1 MFKKINNSLRLA
13 QESWGVLKQDSELM
27 IFPVLSVVATI
38 AIALSFCTTIYFLI
52 VGTSIDININSA
64 SNSGLSDIISLV
76 FLFAMYFIGYC
87 CVLFCN
93 TALLYC
99 AKMRFDGGN
108 PTIKDGLQAG
118 FANLRNI
125 VAWAAIGATIGI
137 ILSQIEEKLGFLG
150 SIIRMVVGGAWTVIT
165 YFAIPVIIFE
175 GVGPIEG
182 IKRSKAIIE
191 KTWGESL
198 TAVVG
203 LQGAQTL
210 ISSGSILIFI
220 ASIVGA
226 GALESW
232 QLAAAG
238 FGLMLLI
245 MIGSSVVFSCLAQI
259 YCAALYVYATT
270 NEPPSAYSQESFSSA
285 FK

>member
-1 MFKKINNSLRLA
+1 MFKKIANSLRLA

-38 AIALSFCTTIYFLI
+38 AIALSFCTSIYFLI
-52 VGTSIDININSA
+52 VGSSRYINLDSIDNSDLG
-64 SNSGLSDIISLV
+64 NIISIV

-99 AKMRFDGGN
+99 AKIRFDGGN
-108 PTIKDGLQAG
+108 PTIKDGLKAG

-137 ILSQIEEKLGFLG
+137 VLSQIEEKLGILG
-150 SIIRMVVGGAWTVIT
+150 GIIRMVVGGAWTVIT

-210 ISSGSILIFI
+210 ISFGSLLIFM
-220 ASIVGA
+220 ASIAGA
-226 GALESW
+226 VALESW

-238 FGLMLLI
+238 LGLMI
-245 MIGSSVVFSCLAQI
+245 IITIGGSIVFSCLAQI

-270 NEPPSAYSQESFSSA
+270 NEPPSAYRQESFSSA